1 MPNVGSYL
9 AVTHNRF
16 QHRTRVKY
24 YYGTSN
30 QHCFSVESIMVV
42 RTAGKREREIER
54 GRERGVRSLRPVSD
68 CNVFYWTNCSKD
80 GYIDVDGTLP
90 LRGR

>member
-1 MPNVGSYL
+1 
-9 AVTHNRF
+9 
-16 QHRTRVKY
+16 
-24 YYGTSN
+24 
-30 QHCFSVESIMVV
+30 MVV
-42 RTAGKREREIER
+42 RKAGKRERE
-54 GRERGVRSLRPVSD
+54 REREREVRGLRPVSD